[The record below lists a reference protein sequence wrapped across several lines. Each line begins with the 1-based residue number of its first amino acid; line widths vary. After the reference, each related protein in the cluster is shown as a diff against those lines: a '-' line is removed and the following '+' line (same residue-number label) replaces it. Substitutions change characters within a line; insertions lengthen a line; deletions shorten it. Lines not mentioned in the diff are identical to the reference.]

1 MDADGAA
8 VAAAAASS
16 RYRMVWIIY
25 LTGGRNKW
33 RMRNLRNAQSKLA
46 RWPDRTDDG
55 NERPAVRAPWRALR
69 AVRFQH
75 MPPSDVKMRAAAA
88 AAAAASSAARRPLSS
103 KDISCVRRIA
113 PRQPLESGGA
123 GPTSIALRGQR
134 SKPTLL
140 AAHAATL
147 HVPPAFRLD
156 PIATAS
162 EAGIRAF
169 STDVDV
175 SSGGKDGKNNL
186 NYTTHEQATFR
197 AKIKL
202 EALAEART
210 KRKEAKRAYEAARYD
225 DEMLNDEEST
235 AELNTL
241 LDEWEDSERQL
252 ASTLQ
257 QAIKYVARTRDA
269 DAALTAQQL
278 LEEMIERAGAAPT
291 EFPLEGEDSSSDF
304 GPNKLKIQAMVKM
317 IISTPRQDRPSDVRK
332 APSTGTHVSNM
343 AFPPPERKDF
353 SNVLRSWHQSKARKK
368 GLHAEALLLRMAE
381 LNHLYPDVFDTLPD
395 SKTFAV
401 VIQCHA
407 GSTHGQSQK
416 RIVDLNAI
424 HFTYAQSNVQG
435 VHRNDPFVLMA
446 SLKGLRNYRKKEEIE
461 LGEHW
466 ITRLFAFVKDPGN
479 REYCEST
486 VLQIPTTR
494 TAPADESSFDN
505 DEGANETVSSIAP
518 AKQAFVNG
526 SPSFTKHIRELAK
539 LRGTDGAA
547 AMARQTLDRM
557 HEIAVD
563 GNDSGIASMDIGENA
578 YNLVIGL
585 YRDSQEEGHATEA
598 VFLLD
603 EMIASWK
610 VQTLNDPSSS
620 TETRS
625 KIVPF
630 PSAQTFK
637 YCIESLAYV
646 KDTSTLWSES
656 RRLLD
661 EYELMCDKGDIEVST
676 KPYNATLESLVKCMR
691 NDPKLLSRV
700 SEVVAR
706 MNEMA
711 ERFPEI
717 EPDVF
722 SASMVLHACS
732 FVTGDEKEKSVAFAT
747 AEGTFKELEQNEL
760 NGSEE
765 HKMTDKCYFHMMRCI
780 VGLCLDQEEKQEKIK
795 KLFAGA
801 CSKGLCSAD
810 VLKAFRN
817 SVSEEDF
824 VATVGSGRL
833 ADNWIANVRS
843 GKALYTDG
851 TTGGKGKNARRKGKS
866 TSDWAK
872 KQRRREEELQHR
884 KMAKEERRQ
893 KRSTQR

>member
-1 MDADGAA
+1 
-8 VAAAAASS
+8 
-16 RYRMVWIIY
+16 
-25 LTGGRNKW
+25 
-33 RMRNLRNAQSKLA
+33 
-46 RWPDRTDDG
+46 
-55 NERPAVRAPWRALR
+55 
-69 AVRFQH
+69 
-75 MPPSDVKMRAAAA
+75 MRAAAA
-88 AAAAASSAARRPLSS
+88 AAASAAARRPLSS
-103 KDISCVRRIA
+103 RDISCVRRIA

-140 AAHAATL
+140 AADAATL
-147 HVPPAFRLD
+147 PPAFRLD
-156 PIATAS
+156 PIATTS

-169 STDVDV
+169 STGVDV
-175 SSGGKDGKNNL
+175 SSGGKDGKNDL
-186 NYTTHEQATFR
+186 NYTKHEQATFR

-210 KRKEAKRAYEAARYD
+210 KRKEAKRAYEAARFD

-241 LDEWEDSERQL
+241 LDEWEESERHL
-252 ASTLQ
+252 AMTLQ

-304 GPNKLKIQAMVKM
+304 SPNKLKMQAMVKM
-317 IISTPRQDRPSDVRK
+317 IISTPRQDRPNDARN
-332 APSTGTHVSNM
+332 APSIDTHVSNM
-343 AFPPPERKDF
+343 AFPPPDRKDF
-353 SNVLRSWHQSKARKK
+353 LNVLRSWHQSKARKK
-368 GLHAEALLLRMAE
+368 GLYAEALLLRMAE
-381 LNHLYPDVFDTLPD
+381 LNHLYPDVFDTLPN
-395 SKTFAV
+395 SKTFAI
-401 VIQCHA
+401 VIHCHA
-407 GSTHGQSQK
+407 GSTHGQSLK

-424 HFTYAQSNVQG
+424 HFTYAQNNVQN

-466 ITRLFAFVKDPGN
+466 ITRLFAFVKDPAN
-479 REYCEST
+479 RKYCEST
-486 VLQIPTTR
+486 ARQIPA
-494 TAPADESSFDN
+494 TATAQVGESSFDN
-505 DEGANETVSSIAP
+505 DEGANETVSSTAP
-518 AKQAFVNG
+518 EKQAFVNG

-539 LRGTDGAA
+539 LRGADGAA

-563 GNDSGIASMDIGENA
+563 DNDSGIASMDIGENA

-603 EMIASWK
+603 EMITSWK
-610 VQTLNDPSSS
+610 AQTSNDPSSS

-625 KIVPF
+625 KVVPF

-646 KDTSTLWSES
+646 KDTSSLWSES
-656 RRLLD
+656 RRLSD

-691 NDPKLLSRV
+691 NDPKLLLSRV

-722 SASMVLHACS
+722 SASMVLQACS
-732 FVTGDEKEKSVAFAT
+732 FVTGDEKEKSAAFAT
-747 AEGTFKELEQNEL
+747 AEGTFRELEQNEL
-760 NGSEE
+760 TGSEE
-765 HKMTDKCYFHMMRCI
+765 QKMTDKCYFHMMRCV

-810 VLKAFRN
+810 VLKVFRN

-833 ADNWIANVRS
+833 ADNWVANVRS

-872 KQRRREEELQHR
+872 KQRRREEERQHR

-893 KRSTQR
+893 KRRTQRQISAVR